1 MTNKE
6 WAVANLTGKVLNRAI
21 RAIEEQPEWESESDC
36 RSLASMIFWDESREG
51 YDYWI
56 AVSADYPNPDQQ
68 LPPDYVEAPEYVG
81 EVEKKDEFLEWL
93 EDRAKRARPSSDYQ
107 MALKTVLNYYKEL
120 KNSNQ

>member
-1 MTNKE
+1 
-6 WAVANLTGKVLNRAI
+6 
-21 RAIEEQPEWESESDC
+21 
-36 RSLASMIFWDESREG
+36 
-51 YDYWI
+51 
-56 AVSADYPNPDQQ
+56 
-68 LPPDYVEAPEYVG
+68 VG